1 MKETA
6 EMAVHSDLVELF
18 ERASRA
24 REEAVRLLN
33 DRRFIV
39 TWYRMRPRLSA
50 RPSLMLDGEED

>member
-50 RPSLMLDGEED
+50 RPSLMLDGED